1 MKLSKLTLIN
11 FKKHRS
17 LQADFDE
24 SYNLVTGNN
33 YQGKSTLLQGMLVG
47 LFGSS
52 ALNGTSSDLTHT
64 GEKDFSILVEFNN
77 GLTVKRTAKTCE
89 VQQDGEILARTHSAC
104 NSLIEELIGVP
115 KKQFML
121 NYYSK
126 QGDAQ
131 VLVDMDGAELTKHL
145 ENCIGIEQIQDV
157 IKGCNSA
164 ETLNKG
170 KAEAL
175 SHQVLPVD
183 EVVSLESEIK
193 VGEEKLQSLKRLLDA
208 LDISLED
215 ANTKESA
222 ALAHYQAISESF
234 TRWNAYHV
242 MISAAEAV
250 IEHTPE
256 PDLPS
261 SHWAEAYTSKMQHEN
276 YAEKVRT
283 LRKSIEAKEV
293 ALLGHQEGLSALV
306 EPEPQDSLSHRLTEI
321 ANLSAEAS
329 VKIKVLKAK
338 LIDSECPTCN
348 RPYDNDV
355 VIDKVKIQEEID
367 SISAEKEGYLEE
379 LASVK
384 QREKDNQGLMSAR
397 NKLESHVASYSKLI
411 EELKKE
417 LEDLQQPKGE
427 EYPLSLKE
435 IKSKERE
442 TAQAETLREKA
453 YKDMQSPAP
462 EVELVTQQQVDAQFN
477 NHKDLA
483 SKRVTFSD
491 SRAELAEEHTALAY
505 SLKDA
510 HTNLDRHIEAKA
522 LYQGFLKKVDTYAK
536 LKEILQEVRQD
547 VTVASWDRVLGIC
560 TDFVSSCTGGDVNK
574 VYLSEKGLRYQE
586 HGNSRS
592 VQACAS
598 GAQKT
603 LIGLGLKMGLSNI
616 SPSLVDFVLFDEPT
630 ADMSEEI
637 SAACMSL
644 LGQYCEQVVAVTHR
658 QMDTAD
664 FVINL

>member
-1 MKLSKLTLIN
+1 MKLSKLTLTN

-64 GEKDFSILVEFNN
+64 GEKDFSILIEFNN

-104 NSLIEELIGVP
+104 NSLIEEVIGIP

-193 VGEEKLQSLKRLLDA
+193 VGEGELESLKRLLDA
-208 LDISLED
+208 LDVSLED
-215 ANTKESA
+215 ANTKESE
-222 ALAHYQAISESF
+222 ALAQYQAISESF

-242 MISAAEAV
+242 MISAAKAV
-250 IEHTPE
+250 IEDTPE
-256 PDLPS
+256 PEVPS
-261 SHWAEAYTSKMQHEN
+261 SHWAEAYTSKMQYEN
-276 YAEKVRT
+276 YAEKART
-283 LRKSIEAKEV
+283 LRKNIEAKEA
-293 ALLGHQEGLSALV
+293 ALLGHQQGLSALE
-306 EPEPQDSLSHRLTEI
+306 EPRESLSNRLTEI
-321 ANLSAEAS
+321 ANLSAEAA
-329 VKIKVLKAK
+329 VKIKALKAK
-338 LIDSECPTCN
+338 LIDSECPTCK
-348 RPYDNDV
+348 RPYDTN
-355 VIDKVKIQEEID
+355 IIINKIKIQEEID
-367 SISAEKEGYLEE
+367 SLIAEKDGYLEE
-379 LASVK
+379 LTSIK
-384 QREKDNQGLMSAR
+384 QREKDNQDLMIAR
-397 NKLESHVASYSKLI
+397 NKLESHVASYTKLL
-411 EELKKE
+411 EEFKKE
-417 LEDLQQPKGE
+417 LDNLQQPDGE
-427 EYPLSLKE
+427 ESSLSLKE

-442 TAQAETLREKA
+442 AAQAETLREKA
-453 YKDMQSPAP
+453 YKDMQTPTP
-462 EVELVTQQQVDAQFN
+462 EGEPVTQQQVDAQFN

-491 SRAELAEEHTALAY
+491 SRAELAEEHTALTY

-510 HTNLDRHIEAKA
+510 HTNLKRHIEAKA
-522 LYQGFLKKVDTYAK
+522 MYQGFLKKVGTYAK

-637 SAACMSL
+637 SSACMSL